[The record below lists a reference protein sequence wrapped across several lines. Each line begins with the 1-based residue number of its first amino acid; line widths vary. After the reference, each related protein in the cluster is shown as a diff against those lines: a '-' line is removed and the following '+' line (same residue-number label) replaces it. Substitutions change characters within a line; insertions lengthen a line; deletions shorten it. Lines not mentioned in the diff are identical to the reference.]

1 MFNRRLTRTA
11 AVALALGAVA
21 APTAAARPIDA
32 TPIDATPSQN
42 LRSADA
48 QGAPTADKPYTGRG
62 MYSPTPAQATQ
73 DLRHSDTRDF
83 AEGRG
88 TFNSPDVVVVK
99 APAPADPVTSSGV
112 DWADVGVGA
121 GGLLSIAVLGSGGAL
136 VVARRRSVR
145 MAAA

>member
-11 AVALALGAVA
+11 AIALALGAVA
-21 APTAAARPIDA
+21 APTAAAMPIDS
-32 TPIDATPSQN
+32 TPIDTTPSQN

-62 MYSPTPAQATQ
+62 IYSPVPAQETQ

-99 APAPADPVTSSGV
+99 APAPVDPVTSSGI

-121 GGLLSIAVLGSGGAL
+121 GGLLSIALLGSGG
-136 VVARRRSVR
+136 VMVATRRRSVR
-145 MAAA
+145 LAA

>member
-32 TPIDATPSQN
+32 TPSQN

-48 QGAPTADKPYTGRG
+48 QGAPTVEKPYTGPG
-62 MYSPTPAQATQ
+62 IYSPTPAQETQ
-73 DLRHSDTRDF
+73 DMRHSDTRDF

-88 TFNSPDVVVVK
+88 TYNTPDVVVVK
-99 APAPADPVTSSGV
+99 APAPVEPVTSGGI

-121 GGLLSIAVLGSGGAL
+121 GGLLSIALLGSGGVM

-145 MAAA
+145 LAS